1 MSAYEIGDKVVWAE
15 IEFSQH
21 HLEVFFFSGTITDS
35 GKTRCSGSPRDCS
48 GPINNNYYGC
58 TPDLAGGTKGCQ
70 RWVQKE
76 ACWSKHG
83 ECRVWTLGKLEN
95 MKRDLA
101 RMFNDKIKSLTPK
114 EKP

>member
-1 MSAYEIGDKVVWAE
+1 MLDGQIGDKVVWAE

-21 HLEVFFFSGTITDS
+21 YLEVFFFGGTITNIRS
-35 GKTRCSGSPRDCS
+35 HWA
-48 GPINNNYYGC
+48 YEC
-58 TPDLAGGTKGCQ
+58 TPDLAGSARGAE
-70 RWVQKE
+70 RPVSKE
-76 ACWSKHG
+76 AVWTKHG

-114 EKP
+114 EST